1 MVRAKSS
8 ERAAVLAVALVS
20 ILLLASSQAAKADGV
35 AVTIVPSDVYIVNN
49 GTKSVDVTVTNDQ
62 TFTDDFSVSVWPS
75 TTYYNIT
82 PTLGQSKI
90 IGLAPASSA
99 TLKLYFFAAENATVL
114 STNFTVTAT
123 STLMSGGANSS
134 AVVTVHIQRNI
145 LVGISDIFLDD
156 YTLDPAQC
164 MNVRIDVTNLG
175 LTLGQYR
182 LSTVISDNKDSSVV
196 KRLNDDSLNVG
207 SKSLG
212 SVSHQYCLEK
222 YQANGT
228 YTLSATLK
236 DSLNTL
242 IDTRSVYFEVN
253 PLTSLL
259 YDKSVSYTPFA
270 QTKVITIK
278 NDGNFAQRYF
288 NVTESV
294 SGIVTKLFYPVTPPS
309 SIENADGKVTYV
321 WTITRLN
328 PGETTSVTY
337 EIRFVSIWISGL
349 VIALLVYVAFAYVF
363 TPRIS
368 KNVIMV
374 GPLKRGKEVTALI
387 EMRNATLYEL
397 KNITVTD
404 SIPPIASL
412 VEKFDT
418 MRPDTKRNEYGTQL
432 TWKIKSLKP
441 LEERVLT
448 YRLKT
453 NVDVIGSVRL
463 PAAGMEYMNHKRQTK
478 RIVSKPLELE

>member
-1 MVRAKSS
+1 MVRVKSS
-8 ERAAVLAVALVS
+8 ERAAVLAVALAAI
-20 ILLLASSQAAKADGV
+20 ILSAASQAARADGV
-35 AVTIVPSDVYIVNN
+35 TVSIAPSDVYIVNN
-49 GTKSVDVTVTNDQ
+49 GTKSADVTVTNDQ
-62 TFTDDFSVSVWPS
+62 AFTDDFSISVWPS

-82 PTLGQSKI
+82 PTFEQNKI
-90 IGLAPASSA
+90 IGLAPSSSA
-99 TLKLYFFAAENATVL
+99 TLKMYFFAAENATVL

-123 STLMSGGANSS
+123 STSFSGTANSS

-145 LVGISDIFLDD
+145 LVGISDIFFDD
-156 YTLDPAQC
+156 YTLDPEQC
-164 MNVRIDVTNLG
+164 MNLRIDVTNLG

-182 LSTVISDNKDSSVV
+182 LSTVITDNRDSSIV
-196 KRLNDDSLNVG
+196 KRLNDDSMSVA
-207 SKSLG
+207 SKSMG
-212 SVSHQYCLEK
+212 SVSHQYCIEK
-222 YQANGT
+222 YQPNGT

-236 DSLNTL
+236 DALNTL
-242 IDTRSVYFEVN
+242 IDTRSMYFEVN
-253 PLTSLL
+253 PKTSLL

-278 NDGNFAQRYF
+278 NDGNFAQKYF

-294 SGIVTKLFYPVTPPS
+294 SGIVAKLFYPVTPPS
-309 SIENADGKVTYV
+309 SVEDAGGKVTYV
-321 WTITRLN
+321 WTITRLS

-363 TPRIS
+363 TPRMS
-368 KNVIMV
+368 KNVIMA

-418 MRPDTKRNEYGTQL
+418 MRPDTKKNEYGTQL

-463 PAAGMEYMNHKRQTK
+463 PAAGLEYTNHKRQTK
-478 RIVSKPLELE
+478 RIASRPLELE